1 MNRVKFYLPLSLNYG
16 FRKDRFLMDMPPV
29 YRMKFWILTFAFLMM
44 ALAIPNLSQAETYYI
59 SPSGSSSNN
68 GLSSSS
74 PWKTFGY
81 AIPRLQP
88 GDTLMVM
95 DGTYSVS
102 GGTGLPSITCGSNA
116 NNGFEGQPITIR
128 AENERAA
135 LLQSTGDYHHAFY
148 MNGCSYWNVIGLSGQ
163 SADLPPD
170 QGGKPYSV
178 FAVSQSDHITLQ
190 RLLAAYPNRYGNS
203 QAIQVSASSHS
214 LVEECEAYDFHR
226 HGISIYRSDHI
237 TVRRCYVNS
246 RSYADIPG
254 GCPSHVGAEGLGDE
268 GITLYQTTDSIVENC
283 VSEGNEFFGNS
294 GQRNRYLGSI
304 ALNNLYGFVVGHH
317 CCEDVM
323 EAKDNVYT
331 DNVVIGSKY
340 HGFLTQS
347 DINTFVDHLTS
358 MNNIEYYGLYANN
371 KYSNN
376 YNPNLSWYIEP
387 SLTVQ
392 NSLFLNNRGYGISV
406 NHAEDYAFRKFESLN
421 SYGHKQ
427 NYGPGTEII
436 KNDDRA
442 EYLLQNDPQI
452 GPCMVF
458 IPKDSPMKGAGKDG
472 ADIGANILYR
482 YQDGTLT
489 NQPLWNPQTG
499 AFPCGEVL
507 PGLNDLSG
515 SSCSDVH
522 ERLNVNA
529 NGCSLVMAWI
539 PPVNHPPVAEA
550 GDPQTVKEGVRVVLD
565 GMNSYDPDEGDRIEA
580 YGWFQVAGPSVTLSD
595 AASAQ
600 PQFTAPKVTQN
611 EVLRFQLIV
620 NDGTLESLPDTVDIT
635 VQPAFL
641 PVKMRINAGGG
652 PYVDTSGNLWA
663 ADQPYAPGS
672 FGYVRGNLY
681 STKHSISGTED
692 DPLYKTERWGSMS
705 YRFDVPNGDYQVKL
719 LFAEIYL
726 NARNKRKFDVY
737 LEGRQVLDDLDIY
750 SLVGHDAAL
759 VKTFT
764 VTVSDGRLDIDFKKV
779 KEDPK
784 ISAIEVRSIIQ

>member
-1 MNRVKFYLPLSLNYG
+1 
-16 FRKDRFLMDMPPV
+16 MDMPRV
-29 YRMKFWILTFAFLMM
+29 CGKKGRIFTFAFLILV
-44 ALAIPNLSQAETYYI
+44 LAIPNLSRAATYYI
-59 SPSGSSSNN
+59 SPEGSDSLT
-68 GLSSSS
+68 GLSSLS
-74 PWKTFGY
+74 PWKTFRY
-81 AIPRLQP
+81 AIPQLQP
-88 GDTLMVM
+88 GDTLVVM
-95 DGTYSVS
+95 DGVYRAVPMT
-102 GGTGLPSITCGSNA
+102 TGLPFIRCGEGGNA
-116 NNGFEGQPITIR
+116 RNGTETEPITIQ
-128 AENERAA
+128 AENERQA
-135 LLQSTGDYHHAFY
+135 LLQSAGDYQHALY
-148 MNGCSYWNVIGLSGQ
+148 MNNCSHWNLIGLRGQ
-163 SADLPPD
+163 SADLPSS

-178 FAVSQSDHITLQ
+178 FAINNSNHIVLK
-190 RLLAAYPNRYGNS
+190 RLLATHPNRYGNS
-203 QAIQVSASSHS
+203 HPIQVSGCANS
-214 LVEECEAYDFHR
+214 LVEECEAYYFHR
-226 HGISIYRSDHI
+226 HGISIFQSDHI
-237 TVRRCYVNS
+237 TVRRCYVHS
-246 RSYADIPG
+246 RGYADIPG
-254 GCPSHVGAEGLGDE
+254 SGYASHQGAENGGDE
-268 GITLYQTTDSIVENC
+268 GITLYWTTDSIIENC
-283 VSEGNEFFGNS
+283 ISEDNEYFGNS

-304 ALNNLYGFVVGHH
+304 ALGNLWGFAVGHH
-317 CCEDVM
+317 CCENVM
-323 EAKDNVYT
+323 EARDNIYI

-371 KYSNN
+371 KYSSNH
-376 YNPNLSWYIEP
+376 NPNLSWYIEP
-387 SLTVQ
+387 SLTLQ

-406 NHAEDYAFRKFESLN
+406 NHAEDYAFRKFEYLN

-436 KNDDRA
+436 KNDDRL
-442 EYLLQNDPQI
+442 ECLLEKDPQL

-472 ADIGANILYR
+472 ADMGANILYR

-489 NQPLWNPQTG
+489 NQPLWNSQTG
-499 AFPCGEVL
+499 AFPCGEVV
-507 PGLNDLSG
+507 PGLNDLPG

-529 NGCSLVMAWI
+529 NGCSLLMAWI

-550 GDPQTVKEGVRVVLD
+550 GDPQTVKEGVQVVLD
-565 GMNSYDPDEGDRIEA
+565 GMKSYDPDEGDRIEA
-580 YGWFQVAGPSVTLSD
+580 YRWLQVAGPSVTLSD

-600 PQFTAPKVTQN
+600 PQFTAPKVAQS

-635 VQPAFL
+635 VQPAF
-641 PVKMRINAGGG
+641 PAVKMRINAGGG
-652 PYVDTSGNLWA
+652 SYVDTSGNLWA
-663 ADQPYAPGS
+663 ADQPYAPGGL
-672 FGYVRGNLY
+672 GYVGGNLY
-681 STKHSISGTED
+681 STRHSISGTED
-692 DPLYKTERWGSMS
+692 DPLYKTERWGAMS

-726 NARNKRKFDVY
+726 HARNKRKFDVDM
-737 LEGRQVLDDLDIY
+737 EGRQVLDDLDIY

-784 ISAIEVRSIIQ
+784 ISAIEVRSISQ